1 MRGFVP
7 QLDFSSSPVLSAC
20 FLDKSFVRV
29 LWGPVGSGKSTLCC
43 GAIMANAMVQ
53 PAVNGIRS
61 SRYIVVR
68 NTQPELKS
76 TTIASTWLRIFP
88 ERFCGPITYSA
99 PITHRI
105 RVAPI
110 LNSREGDV
118 PGLDCEVVFLA
129 IDQEA
134 DVDKLRS
141 YDTTGAW
148 INEGALV
155 PLAAAQMMIRRI
167 GRFPAKAGD
176 VEAVEPFLIIDSNA
190 TDEDNELRQLE
201 AQAPDGWKFFH
212 QPPAVL
218 EVQMLGGKAVCVDPD
233 PRYTGMTF
241 PHSAVI
247 KAAGRAWV
255 VNPQAE
261 NLAHLRK
268 EYYPAQLPGSTLE
281 QIQRDLQVRFVYVQ
295 DGRPVVP
302 EFSQLVHVV
311 DELPL
316 LEGVSLEMGGDIGGG
331 TLNPA
336 AVIGQR
342 HESGTLLIHDEL
354 ICSDVGL
361 KDYCLALKAKLAE
374 PHLQRPGV
382 KVGRFHGDPAGNK
395 RDELFGDVIFEH
407 LRAEGL
413 DAHPVHTND
422 IELRLQAIR
431 SPFTRM
437 VRGKP
442 AILIHR
448 RCKTL
453 IQALAGKWKYRK
465 IQVSGGDRYSD
476 KPEKSHPY
484 SDAGDALGYLI
495 MGGGEVRVL
504 QGRKTGS
511 AFQPGR
517 TVQARVDFDIFGGNN

>member
-1 MRGFVP
+1 MTGFRP
-7 QLDFSSSPVLSAC
+7 QLDFTSSPVLSEC
-20 FLDKSFVRV
+20 FLDRSFVRV

-43 GAIMANAMVQ
+43 GAIMANAMLQ

-88 ERFCGPITYSA
+88 ERFCGPMTYSA

-105 RVAPI
+105 KVAPV
-110 LNSREGDV
+110 LRSREGDI
-118 PGLDCEVVFLA
+118 PGLDAEVVFLA

-155 PLAAAQMMIRRI
+155 PLSAAQMMIRRI
-167 GRFPAKAGD
+167 GRFPAKIGD
-176 VEAVEPFLIIDSNA
+176 IEAVDPFLLIDSNA
-190 TDEDNELRQLE
+190 SDEDNELRQLE
-201 AQAPDGWKFFH
+201 AQAPAGWKFFH

-218 EVQMLGGKAVCVDPD
+218 EVTLAGRGAVCIDPD
-233 PRYTGMTF
+233 PRYTGKQF
-241 PHSAVI
+241 DHGAVI
-247 KAAGRAWV
+247 RAAGRSWV

-261 NLAHLRK
+261 NLAHLRR

-302 EFSQLVHVV
+302 EFSQQVHVV
-311 DELPL
+311 DDLPMIDAP
-316 LEGVSLEMGGDIGGG
+316 LEMGGDIGGG

-336 AVIGQR
+336 AALGQR
-342 HESGTLLIHDEL
+342 HESGTWLIHDEL
-354 ICSDVGL
+354 VCADVGL
-361 KDYCLALKAKLAE
+361 KDYCLALKGKLAE
-374 PHLQRPGV
+374 PHLQKPGV

-407 LRAEGL
+407 LRAAGI
-413 DAHPVHTND
+413 DAHPVHSND
-422 IELRLQAIR
+422 LELRIQAIR
-431 SPFTRM
+431 NPFTRM

-484 SDAGDALGYLI
+484 SDIGDAATYLI
-495 MGGGEVRVL
+495 MGGGEVRML
-504 QGRKTGS
+504 QGRRPAGS
-511 AFQPGR
+511 FGAGR
-517 TVQARVDFDIFGGNN
+517 TVQAKVEFDIFGGN